1 MQTPSDSLSD
11 SESLCENVLSARPL
25 VGSTSTTAPATIYF
39 RNRAAAAHRFA
50 PHCRFHPETSQVNC
64 TYSPPWHTRLPAPL
78 YIFYCWGRRGSRRP
92 PATPAPRPALVHP
105 ATTGTAAPG
114 APARTSRRI
123 MVATAAAA
131 RVMVRTRRLKPQHA
145 IDATHRPTQAV
156 PKRRATTRSSTR
168 TSVRRPATLPATPSS
183 TTPPAPT
190 TAATA
195 ARRRVKV

>member
-1 MQTPSDSLSD
+1 MQTPSDSLSG
-11 SESLCENVLSARPL
+11 SESLCENVLSAQGVVVIQAHR
-25 VGSTSTTAPATIYF
+25 APSSIYI

-64 TYSPPWHTRLPAPL
+64 TYSPPCIWLPAPL

-92 PATPAPRPALVHP
+92 PATPAPRPASAPHV
-105 ATTGTAAPG
+105 TTGTAAPG

-123 MVATAAAA
+123 MVATAPAAH
-131 RVMVRTRRLKPQHA
+131 VMVLTRRLKPQHA
-145 IDATHRPTQAV
+145 IDATHQLPQAA
-156 PKRRATTRSSTR
+156 PKHHATTRSSTS
-168 TSVRRPATLPATPSS
+168 TSARRPATGPVTLPS
-183 TTPPAPT
+183 TMPPAPT

>member
-1 MQTPSDSLSD
+1 MRK
-11 SESLCENVLSARPL
+11 ESLVGEQIERRPVSL
-25 VGSTSTTAPATIYF
+25 F
-39 RNRAAAAHRFA
+39 RNCAAAAHRFA

-64 TYSPPWHTRLPAPL
+64 TYSPPWSAWLPAPL
-78 YIFYCWGRRGSRRP
+78 YIFCCCGRGSRREDLP
-92 PATPAPRPALVHP
+92 TTRAWLPASGRR
-105 ATTGTAAPG
+105 ATNGTAAPG
-114 APARTSRRI
+114 APALISRRI
-123 MVATAAAA
+123 MAVTAPAA
-131 RVMVRTRRLKPQHA
+131 RVMVRTRRRKPQHA

-195 ARRRVKV
+195 ARRRVKA